1 MSLVK
6 LFCDVDG
13 IMSIKTNLKVDF
25 CFNEFLDIAI
35 FFMEEICHDVQK
47 GSGYIPSS
55 ISYQKLA
62 VSPAK
67 NDIVYLWPNL
77 WCNNSKAIFFL
88 DGNFFVY
95 DISFISPKNACFLC
109 ALCGKVT
116 KIFSLA
122 PKYTVK
128 NSL

>member
-1 MSLVK
+1 MLFVK
-6 LFCDVDG
+6 RFGAVDG
-13 IMSIKTNLKVDF
+13 VIYIKTHLKGASGF
-25 CFNEFLDIAI
+25 SGFLDLSF

-67 NDIVYLWPNL
+67 ND
-77 WCNNSKAIFFL
+77 KAIFFL

-95 DISFISPKNACFLC
+95 DIPLFPPKMHVSSVHYAAGNQNFL
-109 ALCGKVT
+109 LG
-116 KIFSLA
+116 S
-122 PKYTVK
+122 
-128 NSL
+128 